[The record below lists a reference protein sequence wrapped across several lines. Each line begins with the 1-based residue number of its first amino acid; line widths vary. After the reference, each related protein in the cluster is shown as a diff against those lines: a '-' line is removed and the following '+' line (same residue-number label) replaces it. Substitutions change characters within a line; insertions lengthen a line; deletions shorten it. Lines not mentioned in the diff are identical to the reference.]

1 MVPKSIC
8 RSILVLAG
16 IVAAASIAASLP
28 SSLSGYVLACALPE
42 LTGPYLGQVPPGSAP
57 RVFAPGVVSNRAD
70 FEHSAAV
77 FSPDGQELFWC
88 TNVDMRTDPPGEGQ
102 RLYFMRQVDGVWTA
116 PEIAPFTEEIPD
128 PVQRPVFSP
137 DGSRLYFELFG
148 FPTPEDDSDIYVVE
162 RGADGW
168 SAPVSV
174 SPLINTGAI
183 ERLHCATSD
192 GSLIFSRDPF
202 TNREKIYVSRFVDG
216 AFAEPEELGDPF
228 DSAAHE
234 LALVTAPDES
244 YVLINTTRSGTT
256 DELYVSYREP
266 DGSWTERIR
275 APYECC
281 GFLAL
286 SPDGEYLFFL
296 GEGIYWVDTSFVE
309 RLRPTRS
316 GESG

>member
-1 MVPKSIC
+1 MLSKPIR
-8 RSILVLAG
+8 RSVLVFAG
-16 IVAAASIAASLP
+16 IVAVASIAALLP
-28 SSLSGYVLACALPE
+28 FTLSGYVPACAVPE
-42 LTGPYLGQVPPGSAP
+42 FTGAYLGQAPPGSTP
-57 RVFAPGVVSNRAD
+57 RLFAPGVVSNRAD

-77 FSPDGQELFWC
+77 FSPDGRELFWC

-102 RLYFMRQVDGVWTA
+102 RLYFTRQVDGVWTA
-116 PEIAPFTEEIPD
+116 PEIAPFTEEIPA

-137 DGSRLYFELFG
+137 DGSRLYFELFN
-148 FPTPEDDSDIYVVE
+148 FPTGEDDSDIYVVE

-168 SAPVSV
+168 SAPASV
-174 SPLINTGAI
+174 SPLINTGVI

-202 TNREKIYVSRFVDG
+202 TNREEIYISRLVDG
-216 AFAEPEELGDPF
+216 AFTEPEQLGEPF

-234 LALVTAPDES
+234 LALVMAPDES
-244 YVLINTTRSGTT
+244 YLLINVTRSGMT

-275 APYECC
+275 APYECG

-309 RLRPTRS
+309 ELKPTRANGS
-316 GESG
+316 G

>member
-1 MVPKSIC
+1 MVSKPIG
-8 RSILVLAG
+8 RSVLAFAG
-16 IVAAASIAASLP
+16 IVAAALITPLSL
-28 SSLSGYVLACALPE
+28 LAFSGFVLASASTE
-42 LTGPYLGQVPPGSAP
+42 LTGPYLGQVRPGGTP
-57 RVFAPGVVSNRAD
+57 RLFAPGVVSNRAN

-77 FSPDGQELFWC
+77 LSPDGQELFWC
-88 TNVDMRTDPPGEGQ
+88 TSVNMRTDPPGEGQ

-116 PEIAPFTEEIPD
+116 PEIAPFTEGITL

-137 DGSRLYFELFG
+137 DGSRLYIEYSSN
-148 FPTPEDDSDIYVVE
+148 PIAEDDSDIYVVE
-162 RGADGW
+162 REGDGW

-174 SPLINTGAI
+174 SPVINTGAM
-183 ERLHCATSD
+183 ERLHCVTPD

-202 TNREKIYVSRFVDG
+202 TSREGVYITRLVEG
-216 AFAEPEELGDPF
+216 AFTEPEKLGEPF

-234 LALVTAPDES
+234 LAIVIAPDES
-244 YVLINTTRSGTT
+244 YLLTDVTRSGMT
-256 DELYVSYREP
+256 DELYVSYRQP

-275 APYECC
+275 APYECG

-309 RLRPTRS
+309 ELRTQANAA
-316 GESG
+316 G